1 MQYLAKNWAKNDF
14 YNFSEEWNRIESFNE
29 YCYKWLNE
37 YYKVLDETMINK
49 TNWQYTDIPD
59 LNDYNRIKSNM
70 NALQKIFLSIKPF
83 TTRNVVNESFDFNKA
98 NALEQV
104 LKENMLVLGNWQ
116 FSYEITGL
124 SVCGNNDRIGGE

>member
-49 TNWQYTDIPD
+49 TDWKYTDIPD
-59 LNDYNRIKSNM
+59 LKDYNRIKSNM
-70 NALQKIFLSIKPF
+70 NVLQKIFLSIKPF
-83 TTRNVVNESFDFNKA
+83 TIRNVVNENFDFNKA
-98 NALEQV
+98 NTLEET